1 MQVDLH
7 KDRPMKTWI
16 KNPLAIL
23 AEDAGGGLVVD
34 GSRIVELVKSGKT
47 PEIQCDTTFDASSH
61 VVIPGLINTHHHF
74 FQTLSR
80 AHPISRDKELF
91 PWLTALYPLW
101 SRLDRDM
108 FRLGARLALAELLL
122 SGCTTAMDHNYMVYP
137 GLDDATDIEVDE
149 ARKLGIRATVTRGSL
164 SLSKKDGAIPEDNM
178 VQDEDTILADSERV
192 LQKYHDR
199 SDGAM
204 IQIALAPCAPFN
216 VGKRVLRE
224 SAALAEKHDCRLH
237 THLAET
243 KDEEVYCKEIFGYR
257 PIDWLEDCHWLQP
270 RVWLAHG
277 IHFTPE
283 DCQKLGHHGVGV
295 CHCPTSNAVLASGFC
310 KTLDLEAA
318 GSPVGLGV
326 DGSASNDSSNM
337 MEEVRHALMVNRLG
351 YESAQRITHRDVLR
365 WATEGSARCLGRSDI
380 GKIAVGMQADLALFK
395 LDELR
400 FSGAHDPIAAL
411 VHCGANRADRVMVAG
426 QWRVIGGQIPGFD
439 AALLI
444 EQHSAAA
451 KRFMGHWG

>member
-1 MQVDLH
+1 MTL
-7 KDRPMKTWI
+7 WI
-16 KNPLAIL
+16 KNPLGIL
-23 AEDAGGGLVVD
+23 AEHAGGGIVVD
-34 GSRIVELVKSGKT
+34 GSRIVELVKSGATPKT
-47 PEIQCDTTFDASSH
+47 KYDSVFDASRH

-80 AHPISRDKELF
+80 AHAVSRDKELF
-91 PWLTALYPLW
+91 PWLAALYPLW

-108 FRLGARLALAELLL
+108 FRQGARLALAELLL
-122 SGCTTAMDHNYMVYP
+122 SGCTTAMDHNYMVYT
-137 GLDDATDIEVDE
+137 GMEDATDIEVEE
-149 ARKLGIRATVTRGSL
+149 ARALGIRATVTRGSL
-164 SLSKKDGAIPEDNM
+164 SISKKDGALPEDNI

-192 LQKYHDR
+192 LNKYHDT

-216 VGKRVLRE
+216 VGKGVLRG
-224 SAALAEKHDCRLH
+224 SAALAEKYDCRLH

-243 KDEEVYCKEIFGYR
+243 KDEEAYCKEVFGYR
-257 PIDWLEDCHWLQP
+257 PIDWLEDCNWLQP

-277 IHFTPE
+277 VHFTPE
-283 DCQKLGHHGVGV
+283 DCAKLGHHGVGV

-365 WATEGSARCLGRSDI
+365 WATEGSARCLGRTDI
-380 GKIAVGMQADLALFK
+380 GKIAVGMQADLAMFTLE
-395 LDELR
+395 ELR
-400 FSGAHDPIAAL
+400 YSGSHDPIAAL
-411 VHCGANRADRVMVAG
+411 VHCGASRADRVMVAG
-426 QWRVIGGQIPGFD
+426 QWRVVDGQIPVLD
-439 AALLI
+439 TVKLMA
-444 EQHSAAA
+444 EHSAAA
-451 KRFMGHWG
+451 KRLMGA

>member
-1 MQVDLH
+1 MA
-7 KDRPMKTWI
+7 TWI
-16 KNPLAIL
+16 KNPLAML
-23 AEDAGGGLVVD
+23 ADAAGGGLVVED
-34 GSRIVELVKSGKT
+34 SRIVELVPAGKLPVT
-47 PEIQCDTTFDASSH
+47 QCDEIYDASRH
-61 VVIPGLINTHHHF
+61 VIIPGLINTHHHF

-80 AHPISRDKELF
+80 AHPAGRDKALF

-108 FRLGARLALAELLL
+108 FRLGARVALAELLL
-122 SGCTTAMDHNYMVYP
+122 SGCTTAMDHNYMVFK
-137 GLDDATDIEVDE
+137 GMEDATDIEVEE
-149 ARKLGIRATVTRGSL
+149 ARALGIRATITRGSL
-164 SLSKKDGAIPEDNM
+164 SLSRKDGAVPEDSI

-192 LQKYHDR
+192 LQKYHDT
-199 SDGAM
+199 SNGAM
-204 IQIALAPCAPFN
+204 TQIALAPCAPFN
-216 VGKRVLRE
+216 VSKRVLRE
-224 SAALAEKHDCRLH
+224 SALLAEKHDCRLH

-243 KDEEVYCKEIFGYR
+243 KDEEEYCKQVFGYR

-277 IHFTPE
+277 VHFTPD
-283 DCQKLGHHGVGV
+283 DCKKLGHHGVGV

-337 MEEVRHALMVNRLG
+337 MEEIRHALMVNRLG
-351 YESAQRITHRDVLR
+351 YESAERITHRDVLR
-365 WATEGSARCLGRSDI
+365 WATEGSARCLGRADI
-380 GKIAVGMQADLALFK
+380 GKIAVGMQADLACFT

-400 FSGAHDPIAAL
+400 FSGNHDPIAAL

-426 QWRVIGGQIPGFD
+426 QWRVIDGSIPGFD
-439 AALLI
+439 QAKLI
-444 EQHSAAA
+444 VEHSAAA
-451 KRFMGHWG
+451 RIFRQDA